1 MRNLAEF
8 LARFK
13 HWFVFVLLEILS
25 FVLLFKYNN
34 YQGSVWFSSAND
46 VAGWVFEM
54 RSDVGAFF
62 SLTKINKELTQR
74 NLYLEHQVS
83 QLQARVYDKTVGKD
97 FIHKG
102 QLAMLEGFRLIPAK
116 VVDNSVNKPQNFV
129 TIDKGSADGIRQD
142 MGVACG
148 NGVVGIVYLVSKHYS
163 VVIPVLNTESNIS
176 CAIDGTG
183 YFGYLHWKGG
193 PSDIAYL
200 DDVPRHAHF
209 RLHGK
214 IVTSGYSSV
223 FPPGVMVGEILH
235 VFNSDDGLSYRLM
248 IKLSTDFGNLRDVC
262 VIDDSSVKE
271 RLNLLKTAQDSIKEK
286 VDGSGN

>member
-1 MRNLAEF
+1 M
-8 LARFK
+8 K
-13 HWFVFVLLEILS
+13 
-25 FVLLFKYNN
+25 
-34 YQGSVWFSSAND
+34 
-46 VAGWVFEM
+46 
-54 RSDVGAFF
+54 SDVGAFF

-129 TIDKGSADGIRQD
+129 TIDKGAADGIRQD